1 MGNILPKQEL
11 TFISEFIKFTE
22 YSDNYEFELFRNLPI
37 FKRENL
43 IYSFINI
50 KGQVEIKSKKI
61 TIDKKILSKQLKII
75 EEKYFDKE
83 KKYNYLLKYEYINLG
98 DLLPSNLN
106 NNSYRDLDFI
116 PSSKM
121 IFWYWNKWA
130 NYLFSKISQKQKRRK
145 LYYTI

>member
-1 MGNILPKQEL
+1 M
-11 TFISEFIKFTE
+11 
-22 YSDNYEFELFRNLPI
+22 PI

-121 IFWYWNKWA
+121 IFWY
-130 NYLFSKISQKQKRRK
+130 
-145 LYYTI
+145 

>member
-116 PSSKM
+116 PSSKI
-121 IFWYWNKWA
+121 IFWYLNK
-130 NYLFSKISQKQKRRK
+130 
-145 LYYTI
+145 

>member
-61 TIDKKILSKQLKII
+61 KINKKILSKQLKII

-116 PSSKM
+116 PSSKI
-121 IFWYWNKWA
+121 IFWY
-130 NYLFSKISQKQKRRK
+130 
-145 LYYTI
+145 